1 MSEIKKSYRFLSVGF
16 LLVLLTTAL
25 SPLYVSNNIVKKS
38 QAEQK
43 EENNEEFVAASTSDA
58 VVQAVKLDLNKKFV
72 FVKNILI
79 NEARSIIYIIQPEE
93 VLPKIL
99 QTLFV
104 SAIPK
109 NAP

>member
-1 MSEIKKSYRFLSVGF
+1 MSEIHKSYRFLSIGF
-16 LLVLLTTAL
+16 LLVLLTTVL
-25 SPLYVSNNIVKKS
+25 SPLYVSNNTVKNS
-38 QAEQK
+38 QSEQK
-43 EENNEEFVAASTSDA
+43 DENNEEFVTTSNSDA

-79 NEARSIIYIIQPEE
+79 NQARSIIYIAKPEK
-93 VLPKIL
+93 VFPKIL